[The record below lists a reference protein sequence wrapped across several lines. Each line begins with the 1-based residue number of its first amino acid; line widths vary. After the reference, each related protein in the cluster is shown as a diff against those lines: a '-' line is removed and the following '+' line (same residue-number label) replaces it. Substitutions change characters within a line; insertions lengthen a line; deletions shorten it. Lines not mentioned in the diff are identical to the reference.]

1 LQNMLEWLW
10 AESIHTLWKSWNS
23 WYKSCRKLRSSKGPK
38 LYKSSLDS
46 KISTIHWE
54 YS

>member
-23 WYKSCRKLRSSKGPK
+23 WYKSCRKLQSSKGPE

-46 KISTIHWE
+46 KTSTIHWE